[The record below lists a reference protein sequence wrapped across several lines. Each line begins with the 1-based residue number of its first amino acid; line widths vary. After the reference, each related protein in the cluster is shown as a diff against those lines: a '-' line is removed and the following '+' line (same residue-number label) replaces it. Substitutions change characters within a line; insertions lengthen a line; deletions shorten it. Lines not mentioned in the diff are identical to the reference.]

1 MRRVTAINN
10 GTVIDHIPAGSA
22 LSVLRML
29 GISDDRASPI
39 SLVMNVPSSKHGRKD
54 IIKVEDREL
63 TQSELNRLALVAPDA
78 HVAIIRAYSV
88 AEKLT
93 IEFGDEIVNVV
104 RCTISSSVLPPPYR
118 LPAALCRNCIC
129 IDSFVTPAVD
139 ATPSCPGAG
148 RTSGSRPSYQYLSIS
163 CQLFDKSQI

>member
-1 MRRVTAINN
+1 MSTGEMRRVTAINN

-63 TQSELNRLALVAPDA
+63 TQDELDRLALIAPKA
-78 HVAIIRAYSV
+78 SVAIIRSYAV
-88 AEKLT
+88 AEKREVT
-93 IEFGDEIVNVV
+93 IGSELVNVA
-104 RCTISSSVLPPPYR
+104 RCTFS
-118 LPAALCRNCIC
+118 NCITGNSREPLDHRLKVIKTDPMELRC
-129 IDSFVTPAVD
+129 RY
-139 ATPSCPGAG
+139 CG
-148 RTSGSRPSYQYLSIS
+148 RPQNMSELINN
-163 CQLFDKSQI
+163 LI

>member
-1 MRRVTAINN
+1 MSTSEMRRVTAINN

-63 TQSELNRLALVAPDA
+63 TQNELDRLALIAPKA
-78 HVAIIRAYSV
+78 SVAIIRSYSV
-88 AEKLT
+88 AEKREVT
-93 IEFGDEIVNVV
+93 IGEELVNIA
-104 RCTISSSVLPPPYR
+104 RCTFS
-118 LPAALCRNCIC
+118 NCITINPREPQDHRLRVVNGDPIELRC
-129 IDSFVTPAVD
+129 RYCGRPQDMSELIDN
-139 ATPSCPGAG
+139 
-148 RTSGSRPSYQYLSIS
+148 L
-163 CQLFDKSQI
+163 L

>member
-1 MRRVTAINN
+1 MFQVQPNVHREMRRVTAINN

-63 TQSELNRLALVAPDA
+63 TQDELDRLALIAP
-78 HVAIIRAYSV
+78 RQ
-88 AEKLT
+88 
-93 IEFGDEIVNVV
+93 
-104 RCTISSSVLPPPYR
+104 VL
-118 LPAALCRNCIC
+118 
-129 IDSFVTPAVD
+129 
-139 ATPSCPGAG
+139 
-148 RTSGSRPSYQYLSIS
+148 
-163 CQLFDKSQI
+163 QLFAHMQWLRNVKSRLERNWSMWQMYIF